1 MGKPTE
7 QVRDLTMRRD
17 RYRCVRCGKPLD
29 STMASLHHR
38 RLRSHP
44 FEGLHNPSNLI
55 WLCGSGTTG
64 CHGWVHAH
72 PAEAETDGYIVHAWD
87 DPKTVPVTYHGL
99 GPCTLNDDGS
109 LTRTV
114 TYHELGPD
122 TPYDPDYIDMLL
134 DRW

>member
-17 RYRCVRCGKPLD
+17 RYRCVRCGKPLEYGP
-29 STMASLHHR
+29 ASLHHR

-44 FEGLHNPSNLI
+44 FKGLHQPSNLI

-72 PAEAETDGYIVHAWD
+72 PAKAEDDGYIVNAWN
-87 DPKTVPVTYHGL
+87 DPKVVPVTYHGL
-99 GPCTLNDDGS
+99 GPRYLDDKGAKI
-109 LTRTV
+109 
-114 TYHELGPD
+114 G
-122 TPYDPDYIDMLL
+122 
-134 DRW
+134 